1 MATTIQ
7 VEEEVKKM
15 LEELK
20 SHPKESYNLVI
31 KRLIEARIDE
41 EPLSQKTLKNIEK
54 ALKDIKEGR
63 VFSTK
68 EVKKKL
74 GIR

>member
-20 SHPKESYNLVI
+20 LHPRESYNLVL
-31 KRLIEARIDE
+31 KRLIEERIDE
-41 EPLSQKTLKNIEK
+41 EPLSKETVKNIEK
-54 ALKDIKEGR
+54 ALRDIKEGR
-63 VFSTK
+63 VFSSK

-74 GIR
+74 GIK